1 MARMKPRQETIAM
14 MKMSAFALAGFVA
27 ALAFAGCASP
37 QPKGPKKILVFS
49 KSSNYEHDAIKR
61 KGDQLSPAEE
71 TLKKLGETN
80 NLEFTFTKDGRLIT
94 AENIALYDAFVFYT
108 TGDLTTSGTD
118 HNPPMTPAGK
128 EAFLAAIQQGK
139 GFIGVHSATDTFHSP
154 GNREINAARY
164 KNDGTNVDP
173 YIAMIGGE
181 FIIHASQQKA
191 RMIQEDPK
199 FPGMK
204 GLPADFG
211 FTEEW
216 YTLKNFAPDLH
227 VLLVQ
232 DTDSMKTKTGSDY
245 CYDRPPYPATW
256 AHRYGKGR
264 VFYTSMGHRLDVW
277 SNPDF
282 QQILLGGINW
292 AVGNVNADITP
303 NLKKAAPHA
312 DQLPKYRGTSNP

>member
-1 MARMKPRQETIAM
+1 M
-14 MKMSAFALAGFVA
+14 MSVFALAGLLA
-27 ALAFAGCASP
+27 ALTFTGCASA
-37 QPKGPKKILVFS
+37 QSRHPKKILVFS

-61 KGDQLSPAEE
+61 KGDELSPAEE
-71 TLKKLGETN
+71 ALKKLGETN

-94 AENIALYDAFVFYT
+94 AENIAQYDAFLFYT

-118 HNPPMTPAGK
+118 HNPPMTAAGK
-128 EAFLAAIQQGK
+128 EAFLEAIRQGK
-139 GFIGVHSATDTFHSP
+139 GFIGVHSATDTFHTRNNVIM
-154 GNREINAARY
+154 GQARFR
-164 KNDGTNVDP
+164 NDGTNADP
-173 YIAMIGGE
+173 YIQMIGGE
-181 FIIHASQQKA
+181 FIVHASQQKA

-199 FPGMK
+199 FPGMS
-204 GLPADFG
+204 GLPADFAM
-211 FTEEW
+211 TEEW
-216 YTLKNFAPDLH
+216 YTMKNFAPDLH

-282 QQILLGGINW
+282 QQILLGAINW
-292 AVGNVNADITP
+292 AAGNVNADITP
-303 NLKKAAPHA
+303 NLKKAAPQA
-312 DQLPKYRGTSNP
+312 DQLPKYRANN